1 MDTFHVDWSPT
12 IDLGHNKIG
21 GDKLRSAQERAERAI
36 SRKRKREDEEF
47 EAQMI
52 SVEEELREQESYIA
66 DDTGND
72 ELCHKETETEHKG
85 DLPVDF
91 FDERYFT
98 NDDDKV
104 SYYTGLPNQEIL
116 LSVFKLVIPLPGL
129 KREYYW
135 RSYLITLM
143 KLRLNLGYQD
153 LAYRLGV
160 SISTLSRRFQEMLDI
175 MAIRLDFLIF
185 WPDRED
191 LQKTMPLCFRSTYGL
206 KVASIID
213 CYEIKIEKP
222 SNFNA
227 RAATWSQYKQSNT
240 VKVLIAISPQGMTM
254 FLSESWGGRVSDKH
268 LTRECGILRKLLPG
282 DIVLA
287 DRGFDIE
294 EDVAMMQASLKIPS
308 FTKGVSQLSP
318 LDIEKTRKLANL
330 RIHVERVIGA
340 TRQRYSI
347 LMSTLPIQY
356 MKARCKQEAP
366 TVDKIL
372 RVCSALNNVCVSV
385 VPFS

>member
-1 MDTFHVDWSPT
+1 MNFFTGEPAYHMKTSHVDWSPT
-12 IDLGHNKIG
+12 INLGHNKID
-21 GDKLRSAQERAERAI
+21 GDKLRNAQERAERVI
-36 SRKRKREDEEF
+36 SRKRKCEDEEF
-47 EAQMI
+47 KAQIM
-52 SVEEELREQESYIA
+52 EQELLDQESHSG
-66 DDTGND
+66 DGTQN
-72 ELCHKETETEHKG
+72 EVCHKETETEHRG

-98 NDDDKV
+98 NDNHKV
-104 SYYTGLPNQEIL
+104 SYYTGLPNREML
-116 LSVFKLVIPLPGL
+116 LSVFELVIPLPGL

-191 LQKTMPLCFRSTYGL
+191 LQKTMPLCFRPTYGL
-206 KVASIID
+206 KVAAIID
-213 CYEIKIEKP
+213 CFEIKIEKP
-222 SNFNA
+222 SNFAA

-240 VKVLIAISPQGMTM
+240 AKVLIAISPQGMTM
-254 FLSESWGGRVSDKH
+254 FLSHSWGGRVSDKH
-268 LTRECGILRKLLPG
+268 LTRECGVLRKLLPG

-294 EDVAMMQASLKIPS
+294 EDVALMQASLKIPS
-308 FTKGVSQLSP
+308 FTKGVSQLSL
-318 LDIEKTRKLANL
+318 LDVEKTRNL
-330 RIHVERVIGA
+330 QICGFMWRG
-340 TRQRYSI
+340 
-347 LMSTLPIQY
+347 L
-356 MKARCKQEAP
+356 
-366 TVDKIL
+366 
-372 RVCSALNNVCVSV
+372 
-385 VPFS
+385 

>member
-1 MDTFHVDWSPT
+1 MNTFDVDWSPT
-12 IDLGHNKIG
+12 VNLGHSKIN
-21 GDKLRSAQERAERAI
+21 GDKLKDAQDRAQRAI
-36 SRKRKREDEEF
+36 SRKRKREEEF
-47 EAQMI
+47 EAQMM
-52 SVEEELREQESYIA
+52 EQESLEL
-66 DDTGND
+66 DSLVSD
-72 ELCHKETETEHKG
+72 EAENIKVSDKETQTEHQG
-85 DLPVDF
+85 DLPIEF
-91 FDERYFT
+91 FDEGYFT
-98 NDDDKV
+98 NDDQKIC
-104 SYYTGLPNQEIL
+104 YYTGLPNKEIL
-116 LSVFKLVIPLPGL
+116 LGVFELVIPLPGL

-135 RSYLITLM
+135 KSYLVTLM

-160 SISTLSRRFQEMLDI
+160 SISTLSRRFNEMLDI

-185 WPDRED
+185 WPDREN
-191 LQKTMPLCFRSTYGL
+191 LQKTMPLCFRPTYGL
-206 KVASIID
+206 KVAAIID

-222 SNFNA
+222 SNFAA
-227 RAATWSQYKQSNT
+227 RSATWSQYKQSNT

-254 FLSESWGGRVSDKH
+254 FLSDSWGGRVSDKH
-268 LTRECGILRKLLPG
+268 LTRECGILCKLLPG

-294 EDVAMMQASLKIPS
+294 EDVAMMQASLKIPA

-318 LDIEKTRKLANL
+318 LDVEKTRKLANL

-356 MKARCKQEAP
+356 MKAKSPQEAP
-366 TVDKIL
+366 TIDKIL
-372 RVCSALNNVCVSV
+372 HICSALNNVCVSV
-385 VPFS
+385 VPFC

>member
-1 MDTFHVDWSPT
+1 MNTFDVDWSPT
-12 IDLGHNKIG
+12 VNLGHSKINE
-21 GDKLRSAQERAERAI
+21 DKLKDAQDRAQRAI
-36 SRKRKREDEEF
+36 SRKRKREEEF
-47 EAQMI
+47 EAQMM
-52 SVEEELREQESYIA
+52 EQESLEL
-66 DDTGND
+66 DSLVSD
-72 ELCHKETETEHKG
+72 EAENIKVSDKETQTEHQG
-85 DLPVDF
+85 DLPIEF
-91 FDERYFT
+91 FDEGYFT
-98 NDDDKV
+98 NDDQKIC
-104 SYYTGLPNQEIL
+104 YYTGLPNKEIL
-116 LSVFKLVIPLPGL
+116 LGVFELVIPLPGL

-135 RSYLITLM
+135 KSYLVTLM

-160 SISTLSRRFQEMLDI
+160 SISTLSRRFNEMLDI

-185 WPDRED
+185 WPDREN
-191 LQKTMPLCFRSTYGL
+191 LQKTMPLCFRPTYGL
-206 KVASIID
+206 KVAAIID

-222 SNFNA
+222 SNFAA
-227 RAATWSQYKQSNT
+227 RSATWSQYKQSNT

-254 FLSESWGGRVSDKH
+254 FLSDSWGGRVSDKH
-268 LTRECGILRKLLPG
+268 LTRECGILCKLLPG

-294 EDVAMMQASLKIPS
+294 EDVAMMASLKIPA

-318 LDIEKTRKLANL
+318 LDVEKTRKLANL

-356 MKARCKQEAP
+356 MKAKSPQEAP
-366 TVDKIL
+366 TFDKIL
-372 RVCSALNNVCVSV
+372 RICSALNNVCVSV
-385 VPFS
+385 VPFC

>member
-1 MDTFHVDWSPT
+1 MNTFDVDWSPT
-12 IDLGHNKIG
+12 VNLGHSKIN
-21 GDKLRSAQERAERAI
+21 GDKLKDAQDRAQRAI
-36 SRKRKREDEEF
+36 SRKRKHEEEF
-47 EAQMI
+47 EAQMM
-52 SVEEELREQESYIA
+52 EQESLEL
-66 DDTGND
+66 DSLVSD
-72 ELCHKETETEHKG
+72 EAENIKVSDKETETEHQG
-85 DLPVDF
+85 DLPIEF
-91 FDERYFT
+91 YDEGYFT
-98 NDDDKV
+98 NDDQKIC
-104 SYYTGLPNQEIL
+104 YYTGLPNKEIL
-116 LSVFKLVIPLPGL
+116 LGVFELVIPLPGL

-135 RSYLITLM
+135 KSYLVTLM

-160 SISTLSRRFQEMLDI
+160 SISTLSRRFNEMLDI

-185 WPDRED
+185 WPDREN
-191 LQKTMPLCFRSTYGL
+191 LQKTMPLCFRPTYGL
-206 KVASIID
+206 KVAAIID

-222 SNFNA
+222 SNFAA
-227 RAATWSQYKQSNT
+227 RSATWSQYKQSNT

-254 FLSESWGGRVSDKH
+254 FLSDSWGGRVSDKH

-294 EDVAMMQASLKIPS
+294 EDVAMMQASLKIPA
-308 FTKGVSQLSP
+308 FTKGVGQLSP
-318 LDIEKTRKLANL
+318 LDVEKTRKLANL

-356 MKARCKQEAP
+356 MKAKSPEEAP
-366 TVDKIL
+366 TIDKIL
-372 RVCSALNNVCVSV
+372 RICSALNNVCVSV
-385 VPFS
+385 VPFC

>member
-1 MDTFHVDWSPT
+1 MNTFDVDWSPT
-12 IDLGHNKIG
+12 VNLGHSKIN
-21 GDKLRSAQERAERAI
+21 GDKLKDAQDRAQRAI
-36 SRKRKREDEEF
+36 SRKRKREEEF
-47 EAQMI
+47 EAQMM
-52 SVEEELREQESYIA
+52 VQESLEL
-66 DDTGND
+66 DSLVSD
-72 ELCHKETETEHKG
+72 EAENIKVSDKETETEHQG
-85 DLPVDF
+85 DLPIEF
-91 FDERYFT
+91 FDEGYFT
-98 NDDDKV
+98 NDDQKIC
-104 SYYTGLPNQEIL
+104 YYTGLPNKEIL
-116 LSVFKLVIPLPGL
+116 LGVFELVIPLPGL
-129 KREYYW
+129 KRDYYW
-135 RSYLITLM
+135 KSYLVTLM

-160 SISTLSRRFQEMLDI
+160 SISTLSRRFNEMLDI

-185 WPDRED
+185 WPDREN
-191 LQKTMPLCFRSTYGL
+191 LQKTMPLCFRPTYGL
-206 KVASIID
+206 KVAAIID

-222 SNFNA
+222 SNFAA
-227 RAATWSQYKQSNT
+227 RSATWSQYKQSNT

-254 FLSESWGGRVSDKH
+254 FLSDSWGGRVSDKH

-294 EDVAMMQASLKIPS
+294 EDVAMMQASLKIPA

-318 LDIEKTRKLANL
+318 LDVEKTRKLANL

-356 MKARCKQEAP
+356 MKAKSPQEAP
-366 TVDKIL
+366 TIDKIL
-372 RVCSALNNVCVSV
+372 RICSALNNVCVSV
-385 VPFS
+385 VPFC

>member
-1 MDTFHVDWSPT
+1 MYTSDVDWSPS
-12 IDLGHNKIG
+12 INLGHNKLHAG
-21 GDKLRSAQERAERAI
+21 NQQKVQERADRAI

-47 EAQMI
+47 EAQLMEQE
-52 SVEEELREQESYIA
+52 VAEQESII
-66 DDTGND
+66 ND
-72 ELCHKETETEHKG
+72 EAQDKKCDKQTETEHKG
-85 DLPVDF
+85 DLPIDF
-91 FDERYFT
+91 FDERCFT
-98 NDDDKV
+98 SDDKV
-104 SYYTGLPNQEIL
+104 CYYTGLPNRELL
-116 LSVFKLVIPLPGL
+116 LSVFELVIPLPGL
-129 KREYYW
+129 RREYYW

-160 SISTLSRRFQEMLDI
+160 SVSTLSRRYQEMLDI

-185 WPDRED
+185 WPDREE
-191 LQKTMPLCFRSTYGL
+191 LQKTMPLCFRPTYGL
-206 KVASIID
+206 KVVAIID
-213 CYEIKIEKP
+213 CFEIKIEKS
-222 SNFNA
+222 SNFVA

-240 VKVLIAISPQGMTM
+240 VKVLIAISPQGMIT
-254 FLSESWGGRVSDKH
+254 FISDSWGGRVSDKH
-268 LTRECGILRKLLPG
+268 ITRECGILRKLLPG

-294 EDVAMMQASLKIPS
+294 EDVAMFQASLKIPA

-318 LDIEKTRKLANL
+318 LEIEKTRKLANL

-356 MKARCKQEAP
+356 MTAKSPQDVP
-366 TVDKIL
+366 YVDKIV
-372 RVCSALNNVCVSV
+372 RICCALNNLCVSA

>member
-1 MDTFHVDWSPT
+1 MNTFDVDWSPT
-12 IDLGHNKIG
+12 VNLGHSKIN
-21 GDKLRSAQERAERAI
+21 GDKLKDAQDRAQRAI
-36 SRKRKREDEEF
+36 SRKRKREEEF
-47 EAQMI
+47 EAQMM
-52 SVEEELREQESYIA
+52 EQESLEL
-66 DDTGND
+66 DSLVSD
-72 ELCHKETETEHKG
+72 EAENIKVSDKETETEHQG
-85 DLPVDF
+85 DLPIEF
-91 FDERYFT
+91 FDEGYFT
-98 NDDDKV
+98 NDDQKIC
-104 SYYTGLPNQEIL
+104 YYTGLPNKEIL
-116 LSVFKLVIPLPGL
+116 LGVFELVIPLPGL

-135 RSYLITLM
+135 KSYLVTLM

-160 SISTLSRRFQEMLDI
+160 SISTLSRRFNEMLDI

-185 WPDRED
+185 WPDREN
-191 LQKTMPLCFRSTYGL
+191 LQKTMPLCFRPTYGL
-206 KVASIID
+206 KVAAIID

-222 SNFNA
+222 SNFAA
-227 RAATWSQYKQSNT
+227 RSATWSQYKQSNT

-254 FLSESWGGRVSDKH
+254 FLSDSWGGRVSDKH

-294 EDVAMMQASLKIPS
+294 EDVAMMQASLKIPA

-318 LDIEKTRKLANL
+318 LDVEKTRKLANL

-356 MKARCKQEAP
+356 MKAKSPQEAP
-366 TVDKIL
+366 TIDKIL
-372 RVCSALNNVCVSV
+372 RICSALNNVCVSV
-385 VPFS
+385 VPFC